1 MEEILKLLPLYLENH
16 PNKIPTYPTFEE
28 FFISSIRESPDFIL
42 KNLTSK
48 GISRLTDRQRS
59 ILYSSLIFFK
69 EGLTRRITE
78 YTKIFNLYQQTVYLP
93 RTLLFYP
100 DQNPSTFLYLIRS
113 LLPSID
119 ENLLTEIF
127 IIIQNEKASLIQ
139 DVSFLFNSTTSVP
152 HLTRSMYSKLSRKQ
166 WKKYSST
173 SQDRYPLAD
182 KHSQL
187 NFLHNYQNLPEKTF
201 SKEDTAPFI
210 ENGAEIHV
218 KNHSIPNVFL
228 NLLSPQSA
236 EPRRRYRSGLLT
248 DENPGENNYISSV
261 RTSVKRVN
269 RHKRSW
275 GSFWGRLFSLASQE
289 DLDQVYNHEL
299 AIGSNELAISTSLRN
314 ITDSNSHLLNS
325 VQTVTASVNSLLAR
339 EKNLFSD
346 IHSIMSKEELTLE
359 SFNAIFT
366 TLDRSTSLISDYLI
380 LQTQTTL
387 LFNSIQKI
395 QSLVLSVL
403 TNTLDVSQIPTSV
416 LRPLL
421 RSDLKLSIYTPE
433 GYQIKFMIPK
443 LTQPYTVYY
452 LQTVPF
458 IRENLW
464 HGLSL
469 AKFLVMNGIH
479 ETLDYE
485 EMKEVCSLNQDSYMC
500 PPDVLRVRH
509 RPENESCSYQLV
521 LSKLTRTESNLRSC
535 FTTKLPEMTSQQFL
549 MKRNEIVI
557 SSPTEDWLQ
566 YHCVDRTKNDRKF
579 LKIGVNKMPTYEGCL
594 HETSELQMRNPAQN
608 TLTISDPGS
617 ERGLKIIRDL
627 DSLDGLLESQLPKNL
642 NLTNLQNDLKKYSSH
657 LDLADRTVDK
667 IIKEVDTLDSIRT
680 MSDFSPTS
688 LDLTRP
694 FHTSNWVAFI
704 FWIMVIMAIA
714 LTWSII

>member
-1 MEEILKLLPLYLENH
+1 
-16 PNKIPTYPTFEE
+16 
-28 FFISSIRESPDFIL
+28 
-42 KNLTSK
+42 
-48 GISRLTDRQRS
+48 
-59 ILYSSLIFFK
+59 
-69 EGLTRRITE
+69 
-78 YTKIFNLYQQTVYLP
+78 VYLP

-127 IIIQNEKASLIQ
+127 IIVQNEKASLIQ

-166 WKKYSST
+166 WKKYSAT

-187 NFLHNYQNLPEKTF
+187 NFLHNYQNLSEKTF
-201 SKEDTAPFI
+201 SKEDTAPVI

-236 EPRRRYRSGLLT
+236 EPRRRYQSGLLT

-275 GSFWGRLFSLASQE
+275 GSFWGGLFSLASQE

-359 SFNAIFT
+359 NFNAIFT
-366 TLDRSTSLISDYLI
+366 TLDRSTSLISDYLT

-416 LRPLL
+416 L
-421 RSDLKLSIYTPE
+421 K
-433 GYQIKFMIPK
+433 GQ
-443 LTQPYTVYY
+443 
-452 LQTVPF
+452 
-458 IRENLW
+458 
-464 HGLSL
+464 
-469 AKFLVMNGIH
+469 
-479 ETLDYE
+479 
-485 EMKEVCSLNQDSYMC
+485 
-500 PPDVLRVRH
+500 
-509 RPENESCSYQLV
+509 
-521 LSKLTRTESNLRSC
+521 
-535 FTTKLPEMTSQQFL
+535 
-549 MKRNEIVI
+549 
-557 SSPTEDWLQ
+557 
-566 YHCVDRTKNDRKF
+566 
-579 LKIGVNKMPTYEGCL
+579 
-594 HETSELQMRNPAQN
+594 
-608 TLTISDPGS
+608 
-617 ERGLKIIRDL
+617 
-627 DSLDGLLESQLPKNL
+627 
-642 NLTNLQNDLKKYSSH
+642 
-657 LDLADRTVDK
+657 
-667 IIKEVDTLDSIRT
+667 
-680 MSDFSPTS
+680 
-688 LDLTRP
+688 
-694 FHTSNWVAFI
+694 
-704 FWIMVIMAIA
+704 
-714 LTWSII
+714 